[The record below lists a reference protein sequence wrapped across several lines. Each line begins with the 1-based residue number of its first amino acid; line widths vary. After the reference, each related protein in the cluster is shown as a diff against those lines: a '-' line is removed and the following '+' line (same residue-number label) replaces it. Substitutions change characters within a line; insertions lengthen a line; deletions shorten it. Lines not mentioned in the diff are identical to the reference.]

1 MFKAWCSSELLRWCM
16 HPSGKYI
23 ITPLLPGA
31 YIKQTT
37 VVCTL
42 IFVITYHSIM
52 WFMIDHAI
60 YYVNKF
66 ILLIV
71 LFLQRP
77 FSISQKYVKHKMA
90 SCMAFLGCLWF
101 TAKACFPL
109 DSMYF
114 DIIFKPV
121 VLWHT
126 LVHLN
131 IPQIIRKV

>member
-1 MFKAWCSSELLRWCM
+1 MNIYDS
-16 HPSGKYI
+16 
-23 ITPLLPGA
+23 
-31 YIKQTT
+31 
-37 VVCTL
+37 L
-42 IFVITYHSIM
+42 IVITLHSEIRPHLNYNSISGGN
-52 WFMIDHAI
+52 WDIEPNNYIRAGTS
-60 YYVNKF
+60 V
-66 ILLIV
+66 ILNGISHTERKNDKEHCNQLPNS
-71 LFLQRP
+71 P

-126 LVHLN
+126 LMHLN